1 MSSSQDSTRPISV
14 AELLARNGT
23 IGAPPVGGRRR
34 RRRGNSLAV
43 SVAELTGEIPVIVDP
58 VAADPVAEELVA
70 DELVADELVAEE
82 LVADDSGVEELIVE
96 ETFVEE
102 TFVEETFVEETF
114 VEETFVEETFAE
126 ETFAEETFAEETFA
140 EETFTAETV
149 EETVEETVAE
159 TVAET
164 FVEETFVEETVEE
177 TFAAETFV
185 AEPIEEVA
193 EQFQHSE
200 TSPLADTDYT
210 DYPDYTDHTD
220 HADVVVESTA
230 AVDYS
235 DPVPEVAPPLS
246 DVPLP
251 RRGPG
256 PELSHDPRVLR
267 RPSGAEQMT
276 YDPVDQSVDLYDLV
290 GDPEDEAEDLRSY
303 LQSAEGALFSGE
315 TVADDLARGGP
326 AGSDEFVASDRTPAA
341 QEWPREGGLTA
352 LRHGLVA
359 VVQSVLAVVF
369 GAGLFIG
376 FDQLWRWN
384 NIVAL
389 VLSVLV
395 ILSLVIAVRL
405 VRKTEDISST
415 LIAVA
420 VGALVTL
427 GPLALLQTN

>member
-43 SVAELTGEIPVIVDP
+43 SVAELTGEIPVVVDP

-70 DELVADELVAEE
+70 EELVADELVADE

-114 VEETFVEETFAE
+114 AEETFVEETFVEETFVA
-126 ETFAEETFAEETFA
+126 ETF
-140 EETFTAETV
+140 
-149 EETVEETVAE
+149 VEETVAE
-159 TVAET
+159 TVEETFAEETVDETFVAET
-164 FVEETFVEETVEE
+164 FAEETVEE

-185 AEPIEEVA
+185 AEPIEELA

-220 HADVVVESTA
+220 HTDVVVESTA

-395 ILSLVIAVRL
+395 ILGLVIAVRL

>member
-34 RRRGNSLAV
+34 RRRGNSHAV

-58 VAADPVAEELVA
+58 VAVDPVAEELVA
-70 DELVADELVAEE
+70 EELVADELVAEE

-114 VEETFVEETFAE
+114 VEET
-126 ETFAEETFAEETFA
+126 
-140 EETFTAETV
+140 
-149 EETVEETVAE
+149 VAE
-159 TVAET
+159 TFVAET
-164 FVEETFVEETVEE
+164 FVEETVAETFVAETFAEETVEE

-185 AEPIEEVA
+185 AEPIEELA

-200 TSPLADTDYT
+200 TSPLSDTDYT

-220 HADVVVESTA
+220 HTDVVVESTA

-235 DPVPEVAPPLS
+235 DPAPGVAPPLS

>member
-58 VAADPVAEELVA
+58 VAVDPVAEELVA
-70 DELVADELVAEE
+70 EELVAEELVAEE
-82 LVADDSGVEELIVE
+82 LVADDSGVEELI
-96 ETFVEE
+96 VEE

-185 AEPIEEVA
+185 AEPIEELA

-200 TSPLADTDYT
+200 TSPLSDTDYT

-220 HADVVVESTA
+220 VVVESTA

-235 DPVPEVAPPLS
+235 DPASEVAPPLS

>member
-43 SVAELTGEIPVIVDP
+43 SVAELTGEIPVVVDP
-58 VAADPVAEELVA
+58 VAVDPVAEELVAEELVA
-70 DELVADELVAEE
+70 DELVADE

-102 TFVEETFVEETF
+102 TFAEEIFVEETF
-114 VEETFVEETFAE
+114 
-126 ETFAEETFAEETFA
+126 
-140 EETFTAETV
+140 
-149 EETVEETVAE
+149 
-159 TVAET
+159 VAET
-164 FVEETFVEETVEE
+164 FVEETFVAETFVEETVEE
-177 TFAAETFV
+177 TVEKTVAETFVAETFVEETFV
-185 AEPIEEVA
+185 AEPIEELA

-220 HADVVVESTA
+220 HTDVVVESTA

-395 ILSLVIAVRL
+395 ILGLVIAVRL

>member
-1 MSSSQDSTRPISV
+1 MSSSEDSTRPISV

-96 ETFVEE
+96 ETFVAETFVAETFSEE

-126 ETFAEETFAEETFA
+126 ETFAEETFV
-140 EETFTAETV
+140 AETV
-149 EETVEETVAE
+149 EET
-159 TVAET
+159 
-164 FVEETFVEETVEE
+164 VEETFVEETVEE

>member
-58 VAADPVAEELVA
+58 VAVDPVAEELVA
-70 DELVADELVAEE
+70 EELVAEE

-114 VEETFVEETFAE
+114 AEETFV
-126 ETFAEETFAEETFA
+126 
-140 EETFTAETV
+140 AETV

-159 TVAET
+159 T
-164 FVEETFVEETVEE
+164 FVEETVEE
-177 TFAAETFV
+177 TFAAE
-185 AEPIEEVA
+185 PIEELA

-235 DPVPEVAPPLS
+235 DPAPEVAPPLS

>member
-23 IGAPPVGGRRR
+23 IGAPPGGGRRR

-58 VAADPVAEELVA
+58 VAVDPVAEELVA
-70 DELVADELVAEE
+70 EELDAEELVADELVAEE

-96 ETFVEE
+96 ETFVAETFSEE

-126 ETFAEETFAEETFA
+126 ETFAEETFAEETFV
-140 EETFTAETV
+140 AETV
-149 EETVEETVAE
+149 EET
-159 TVAET
+159 
-164 FVEETFVEETVEE
+164 VEETFVEETVEE

-220 HADVVVESTA
+220 HTDVVVESTA

-235 DPVPEVAPPLS
+235 DPAPGVAPPLS